1 MINFICIFLNER
13 WKDKPKDYLRLH
25 DYGLILLLHDLF
37 YMASGKA
44 KDTGMKKRSVFARD
58 WVGKEFDYKIA
69 LLRLSC
75 NLIKL
80 LPRISVT
87 IPMNSYSME
96 SFWKMLV

>member
-13 WKDKPKDYLRLH
+13 RKDKPKDYLRLH
-25 DYGLILLLHDLF
+25 DYGLILLLHDPF
-37 YMASGKA
+37 YMTSGKA
-44 KDTGMKKRSVFARD
+44 NDIGMKKRSMFARD
-58 WVGKEFDYKIA
+58 WVGKEIDYKIA
-69 LLRLSC
+69 LLRLPC

-80 LPRISVT
+80 LPRVSVT